1 MSLLNLAS
9 EAAALSQSW
18 RSRVLGQVGP
28 ANVKVLRMDAL
39 PLEEELHPYDEAL
52 LVLEGTMEL
61 TVSGEPLSV
70 RAGEL
75 YLVKA
80 RTPHSVR
87 EGSQGTL
94 VIIDL

>member
-1 MSLLNLAS
+1 MPLMNLVS
-9 EAAALSQSW
+9 EAAALPQSW

-52 LVLEGTMEL
+52 LVLEGIMEL

>member
-1 MSLLNLAS
+1 MSLMNLVS
-9 EAAALSQSW
+9 EAAALPRSW

-39 PLEEELHPYDEAL
+39 PLEEESHPYDEAL
-52 LVLEGTMEL
+52 LVLEGTMAL
-61 TVSGEPLSV
+61 TVDAGPVTV

-80 RTPHSVR
+80 GTPHAVR

>member
-1 MSLLNLAS
+1 MPLMNLVS
-9 EAAALSQSW
+9 EGAALPQAW
-18 RSRVLGQVGP
+18 RSRVLGKVGP

-39 PLEEELHPYDEAL
+39 PLEEEEHPYDEAL
-52 LVLEGTMEL
+52 LVLDGVMEL
-61 TVSGEPLSV
+61 TVAGAPATV

-75 YLVKA
+75 YLVEA
-80 RTPHSVR
+80 RTPHAVR

>member
-1 MSLLNLAS
+1 MPLMNLVS
-9 EAAALSQSW
+9 EGAALPQAW
-18 RSRVLGQVGP
+18 RSRVLGKVGP

-39 PLEEELHPYDEAL
+39 PLEEEAHPYDEAL
-52 LVLEGTMEL
+52 LVLDGVMEL
-61 TVSGEPLSV
+61 TVAGVPATV

-75 YLVKA
+75 YLVEA
-80 RTPHSVR
+80 RTPHAVR

>member
-1 MSLLNLAS
+1 MPLMNLVS
-9 EAAALSQSW
+9 ESAALPQSW
-18 RSRVLGQVGP
+18 RSRVLGKVGP

-39 PLEEELHPYDEAL
+39 PLEEESHPYDEAL
-52 LVLEGTMEL
+52 LVLDGIMEL
-61 TVSGEPLSV
+61 TVSGVPTTV

-75 YLVKA
+75 YLVSA
-80 RTPHSVR
+80 RTPHAVR